1 VTVSVL
7 QKKLTQDDVEMTIE
21 PRLLRV
27 RVRVGGEWLEALD
40 KQLFDEVV
48 PSESTWRVSV
58 AKVEV
63 KLRKK
68 TSNHWDK
75 LDEAIFRSGE
85 QIVTGPAAVFEEKQ
99 QPPRPYAS
107 SRDWNQIEKVVGEE
121 LEAEKPEGEE
131 ALQKLFRDI
140 YSKADENTRRA
151 MNKSFVRG
159 RCSGRCS
166 RGSLSPFSCA
176 CAARAD
182 AANVGR
188 HGAIHQLEGGGR
200 EGLREGARGA

>member
-1 VTVSVL
+1 MTVSVL
-7 QKKLTQDDVEMTIE
+7 QKKLAQEDVEMTIE
-21 PRLLRV
+21 PQLLRV

-40 KQLFDEVV
+40 KRLFDEVV
-48 PSESTWRVSV
+48 PDESTWRVSV

-68 TSNHWDK
+68 TSSHWDK
-75 LDEAIFRSGE
+75 LDEAVFRSGE
-85 QIVTGPAAVFEEKQ
+85 QVVTGPAAVFEAKQQ

-140 YSKADENTRRA
+140 YSKADESTRRA

-159 RCSGRCS
+159 RCPGHHSLEGLALTS
-166 RGSLSPFSCA
+166 HLSPLTLHPCALCLCCSC
-176 CAARAD
+176 
-182 AANVGR
+182 
-188 HGAIHQLEGGGR
+188 
-200 EGLREGARGA
+200 